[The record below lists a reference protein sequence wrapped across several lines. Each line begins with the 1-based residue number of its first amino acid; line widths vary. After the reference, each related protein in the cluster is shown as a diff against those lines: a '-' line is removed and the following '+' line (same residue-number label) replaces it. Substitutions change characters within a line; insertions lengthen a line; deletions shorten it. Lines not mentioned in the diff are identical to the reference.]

1 LAEEANASEELSAEL
16 AEFVGLHL
24 GSAWEVEN
32 LQAWEVGNLQV
43 EIQAVKGP
51 ENQVEKVHQA
61 VLVVLAVLAV
71 HDVDGYVDMHGQA
84 LRANQMH
91 YHCSDIHNV
100 KCWTDSNPVHE
111 VGAVA

>member
-1 LAEEANASEELSAEL
+1 LAEGANVSAELSAEL
-16 AEFVGLHL
+16 AEFAGLHQ

-32 LQAWEVGNLQV
+32 LQAWEVENLQV
-43 EIQAVKGP
+43 EIQAEKGP

-61 VLVVLAVLAV
+61 VQVVVAV
-71 HDVDGYVDMHGQA
+71 HDVDGLVDMHGQA

-91 YHCSDIHNV
+91 YHCSQIQNV
-100 KCWTDSNPVHE
+100 KCWADSNPVHE